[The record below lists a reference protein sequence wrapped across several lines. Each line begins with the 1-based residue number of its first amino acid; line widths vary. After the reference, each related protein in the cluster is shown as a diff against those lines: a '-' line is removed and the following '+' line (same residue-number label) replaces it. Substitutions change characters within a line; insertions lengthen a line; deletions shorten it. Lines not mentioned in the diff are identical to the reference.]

1 MRITRLAAVFGAMTL
16 ALTAA
21 ACGGGEDTG
30 SGSGSGSGT
39 TSGIVGKATNQ
50 KKLVVGVKNDQPGLG
65 LQTGGTYQGFD
76 IEIAKI
82 IAKGL
87 GVPESGIQWK
97 TTVSANREPFIQQG
111 QVDMV
116 VATYTINDERKKVVA
131 FAGPYFVAGQ
141 DLLVPT
147 SSPIT
152 GPEALAGKKVCSVT
166 GSTPA
171 KRIQTDYKQAQLQQF
186 DSYSKCVTALAGGQ
200 VDAVTTDDII
210 LAGYASQDQYAGKF
224 KVVGKKFSEEPYGIG
239 LKKDDAA
246 GCNKINEILKAAATD
261 GSYKAAW
268 DSTLGKSGTAAP
280 ELDVTKLTNCPA
292 A

>member
-1 MRITRLAAVFGAMTL
+1 MRFSRLVATAGALAL

-21 ACGGGEDTG
+21 ACGGG
-30 SGSGSGSGT
+30 SGNPESSGGAG
-39 TSGIVGKATNQ
+39 GIVGKASSQ
-50 KKLVVGVKNDQPGLG
+50 KKLVIGVKADQPGLG
-65 LQTGGTYQGFD
+65 LQTGSTYEGFD

-82 IAKGL
+82 VAKGL
-87 GVPESGIQWK
+87 GVPESGITWK

-111 QVDMV
+111 QVDLV

-131 FAGPYFVAGQ
+131 FGGPYYIAGQ

-147 SSPIT
+147 NSTIT
-152 GPEALAGKKVCSVT
+152 GPESLAGKKVCSVS

-171 KRIQTDYKQAQLQQF
+171 KRIQTDYKQASLQQF
-186 DSYSKCVTALAGGQ
+186 DSYSKCVQALAGGQ

-210 LAGYASQDQYAGKF
+210 LAGYAAQPQYAGKF

-239 LKKDDAA
+239 LKKTDTA
-246 GCNKINEILKAAATD
+246 GCTKVNDILKAAAAD

-268 DSTLGKSGTAAP
+268 DKTLGESGLAAP
-280 ELDVTKLTNCPA
+280 TLDTGKLTNCG
-292 A
+292 